1 MHIYLAVAN
10 TRKFG
15 IPRKEK
21 KEKNCTGTPLR
32 CQEEVVEG
40 VDVKVG
46 RRRGEG
52 GGKAREEGGGG
63 GGRCAFIWLLGALVF
78 YLVFF
83 HLLASCI
90 FTFDTH
96 THTHTHTL
104 THSHTHT
111 HTHTHTLK

>member
-21 KEKNCTGTPLR
+21 KENSYTGTPR
-32 CQEEVVEG
+32 RSQEEVVEG

-63 GGRCAFIWLLGALVF
+63 GQMCLYLAVGSAGVLSGIFSLVG
-78 YLVFF
+78 
-83 HLLASCI
+83 
-90 FTFDTH
+90 
-96 THTHTHTL
+96 
-104 THSHTHT
+104 
-111 HTHTHTLK
+111 